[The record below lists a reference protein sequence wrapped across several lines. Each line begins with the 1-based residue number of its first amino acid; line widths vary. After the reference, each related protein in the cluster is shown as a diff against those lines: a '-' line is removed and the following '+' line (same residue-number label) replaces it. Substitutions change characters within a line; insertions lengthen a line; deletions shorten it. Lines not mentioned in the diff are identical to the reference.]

1 MAVLCAAV
9 LLLLL
14 IYFQRAVN
22 VVLNKLDMMAL
33 LLAQTLCD
41 ASFDWLVFTEER
53 EREREKITQWPV
65 LMDRAILLPS
75 G

>member
-53 EREREKITQWPV
+53 ERERERK
-65 LMDRAILLPS
+65 
-75 G
+75 